1 MAMPDDFEC
10 PPKGKASMIGQNV
23 PVCTAAYYTNQ
34 VLKYLDGELKMSE
47 QKNVEQDFCS
57 TGAIRKEAKLK
68 PLPKTGFAAILK

>member
-1 MAMPDDFEC
+1 
-10 PPKGKASMIGQNV
+10 MIGQNV